1 MILGRVFIWEKPWK
15 WGPEPCG
22 NRGTDCFF
30 IPPTNCTLHHVG
42 RISDKL
48 PSSKIR
54 ESRTRTIRKTW
65 WNTKDMRLIDAPDS
79 FVPGGKEA
87 AVAFREERKWGRGE
101 YSTWANAHALR
112 YLMRAPQPWLA
123 NIIEQ
128 EIIETMGFPW
138 AEVPRLT
145 AVHLRGGDKRKEY
158 EVFRATQC
166 RVIKLSGYASILK
179 SELQSDAVAAS
190 ADVDTILQE
199 FKDSVGATGLS
210 PRYIH
215 TPFPKP
221 DKKGLDS
228 RDYGAKVYGKL
239 YVTLVSFLDLFV
251 AVSADAW
258 IFYSSNW
265 SSLINQLRKTAGR
278 VHCPSVNTGTRVNE
292 DKVFREKFCDT
303 AKPTGWVDEAAS
315 PWGWV
320 TTPQR

>member
-1 MILGRVFIWEKPWK
+1 MSDTLASRLPLYDTLASTLYKGSGGAVPKRLLRRRDEAFFGPSETLPPGPDGEIPWLESDSNENAEFAVHIQNLIWRNQHPADCSKARFLVHKSLEYSIASDYYFASVDLTHAMILGRVFIWEKPWK

-145 AVHLRGGDKRKEY
+145 AVHLRGG
-158 EVFRATQC
+158 
-166 RVIKLSGYASILK
+166 
-179 SELQSDAVAAS
+179 
-190 ADVDTILQE
+190 
-199 FKDSVGATGLS
+199 
-210 PRYIH
+210 
-215 TPFPKP
+215 
-221 DKKGLDS
+221 
-228 RDYGAKVYGKL
+228 
-239 YVTLVSFLDLFV
+239 
-251 AVSADAW
+251 
-258 IFYSSNW
+258 
-265 SSLINQLRKTAGR
+265 
-278 VHCPSVNTGTRVNE
+278 
-292 DKVFREKFCDT
+292 
-303 AKPTGWVDEAAS
+303 
-315 PWGWV
+315 
-320 TTPQR
+320 